1 MRVPAHGLH
10 EGSPVKTVADVV
22 LIGPVAPPPGGVA
35 SSIAALAAA
44 LSRRGADVT
53 VVDPRDRARLVAT
66 LLRASAKRAVV
77 HLHLCGHNRR
87 SFYLLALTRLLAGL
101 SPSVVTLHSGIL
113 PRYVGGLGRAAR
125 WALRHL
131 LVTVDKIACVSA
143 ATAEAVVELGVPRGH
158 VVVASPFIGEGLA
171 GGARDARRRK
181 NGEVLVSVMAA
192 EPPALYGLDL
202 VRDAF
207 PSVVSA
213 RPHARLVV
221 FGTGGADHALAEELR
236 ARGFGDRVEAVG
248 ELAHDSVLALLRASD
263 VFLRPTR
270 ADGDSMAVREALAV
284 GCRVVA
290 SDAAVR
296 PPGTVV
302 FPAGDAARFAASV
315 DRALAEPRHAAS
327 GDDGLATMVSLYRAL
342 GWQPRSVISSL

>member
-1 MRVPAHGLH
+1 MRVPAQGLH
-10 EGSPVKTVADVV
+10 ERSPVKNVADVV

-35 SSIAALAAA
+35 SSIAALAGA
-44 LSRRGADVT
+44 LGRRGARVT
-53 VVDPRDRARLVAT
+53 VVDPRRRTTVVAT
-66 LLRASAKRAVV
+66 LLRAAFRRAVV

-87 SFYLLALTRLLAGL
+87 SFYLLALARLLAG
-101 SPSVVTLHSGIL
+101 PAPFVVTLHSGIL
-113 PRYVGGLGRAAR
+113 PQYLGGLSRAAR
-125 WALRHL
+125 FAVRRL
-131 LVTVDKIACVSA
+131 LLSVDRIACVSA
-143 ATAEAVVELGVPRGH
+143 ATAEAVVALGVPREH
-158 VVVASPFIGEGLA
+158 VIVASPFIGEGLA
-171 GGARDARRRK
+171 DAAPTPYRR
-181 NGEVLVSVMAA
+181 NGEILVSVMAA

-207 PSVVSA
+207 PSVVRS
-213 RPHARLVV
+213 RPAARLVV
-221 FGTGGADHALAEELR
+221 FGTGGADRALADELR
-236 ARGFGDRVEAVG
+236 ERGFGDRVEAIG
-248 ELAHDSVLALLRASD
+248 ELEHDSVLALLRASD

-302 FPAGDAARFAASV
+302 FPAGDAAGFADGV
-315 DRALAEPRHAAS
+315 DRALDTPRGAVR

-342 GWQPRSVISSL
+342 GWQPRPAPTSAL